1 MTGREQRVLSGYSAL
16 AARKTTE
23 PEDGETVNLTA
34 KAKDQLQLNKL
45 AYNLDALVDYCEHV
59 SRINSNPSSHFLLT
73 CILILSLLRKSF
85 KMLKSCHAIKIK

>member
-1 MTGREQRVLSGYSAL
+1 MTGKEQRVLSGYSAL

-34 KAKDQLQLNKL
+34 KAKNQLQLNKL

-59 SRINSNPSSHFLLT
+59 SKINSNPFLHYLVT
-73 CILILSLLRKSF
+73 CILIHRKLF
-85 KMLKSCHAIKIK
+85 KMLKSFHAIKIK